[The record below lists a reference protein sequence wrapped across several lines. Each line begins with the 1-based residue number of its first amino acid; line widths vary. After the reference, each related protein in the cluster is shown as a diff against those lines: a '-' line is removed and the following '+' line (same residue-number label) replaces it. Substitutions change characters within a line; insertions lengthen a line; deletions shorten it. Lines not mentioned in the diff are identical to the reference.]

1 MAEETNQLFT
11 REELKSRNKR
21 TDAVLI
27 IHNEVYDVTQFLD
40 EHPGGEEVLL
50 EKAGQD
56 ASEPFEDVSHSS
68 DARSLMKKYKIGEL
82 VEADRKASKAAYA
95 PQWSND
101 QPQEQGNAWSSWLT
115 PLLLGIAATIIYRYL
130 FA

>member
-40 EHPGGEEVLL
+40 E
-50 EKAGQD
+50 
-56 ASEPFEDVSHSS
+56 VST
-68 DARSLMKKYKIGEL
+68 YK
-82 VEADRKASKAAYA
+82 DK
-95 PQWSND
+95 
-101 QPQEQGNAWSSWLT
+101 
-115 PLLLGIAATIIYRYL
+115 
-130 FA
+130 FMM